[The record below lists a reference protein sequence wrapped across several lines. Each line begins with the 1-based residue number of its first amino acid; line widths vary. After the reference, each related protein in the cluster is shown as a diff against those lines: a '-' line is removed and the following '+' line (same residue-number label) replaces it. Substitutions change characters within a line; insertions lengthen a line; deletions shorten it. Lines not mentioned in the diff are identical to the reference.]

1 MVSFTIAVICKTNKN
16 STFADLESGVTL
28 LILLEYLTGI
38 QLKYHKTPKS
48 NSQKL
53 ENLAIALEFMS
64 AEGINLTAMCKSCI
78 PTCQLLT
85 VLCITTI

>member
-1 MVSFTIAVICKTNKN
+1 MKCLQGPTVGQLLVCLIGTIYMCYHKYI
-16 STFADLESGVTL
+16 SDLESGVTL
-28 LILLEYLTGI
+28 LILLEYLSGI

-64 AEGINLTAMCKSCI
+64 SEGINLTAMCEY
-78 PTCQLLT
+78 
-85 VLCITTI
+85 